1 MAVFGTDPSAHMPR
15 TPSLALQPLAKAVA
29 AAAESVE
36 RESAAS
42 VVSRPSV
49 PSFMILSA
57 ITKPSLCTTR
67 LYCRVIS
74 MWVMPAPS
82 ARKRKIYFGAVEE
95 LASRCAARGASVIH
109 CGAKIKSVKIKS
121 PNRRGVFM
129 VYLLEKKIKTGHG
142 EMRGIKKAP
151 YNRPETAEIQIRGCA
166 VAQEANR

>member
-1 MAVFGTDPSAHMPR
+1 MAVFGIDPSAHMPR
-15 TPSLALQPLAKAVA
+15 TPSLALQPLANAVA

-42 VVSRPSV
+42 VVTRPRV
-49 PSFMILSA
+49 PSFMILS
-57 ITKPSLCTTR
+57 TMTNPSLCTTR

-82 ARKRKIYFGAVEE
+82 ARKKKIYFGEE
-95 LASRCAARGASVIH
+95 LASRCAARGVSVIH

-121 PNRRGVFM
+121 PDRRGVFIAH
-129 VYLLEKKIKTGHG
+129 LLEKRIMMGHD
-142 EMRGIKKAP
+142 EMRAIEKAR

-166 VAQEANR
+166 VAQEADR